1 MLMMS
6 NIKLLRSNTQ
16 KMSVVEIIML
26 RWTSGITLR
35 NGIRSEYIHKKL
47 EIALIEDKMRETN
60 WYGLDIYNGVLYGH
74 WSRKV

>member
-1 MLMMS
+1 MMS

-60 WYGLDIYNGVLYGH
+60 
-74 WSRKV
+74 